1 MDKRSLLTAT
11 GKKWTL
17 GLAVAGILA
26 VGATVV
32 YGTRTL
38 QQLPASTTAEL
49 DVPELPEVEAVTAL
63 GRLEPLGEAIQV
75 APSPS
80 STTGGAKVERL
91 FVEEGDRIRTG
102 QILARLD
109 NYGRLQAALDRAEE
123 DVSVAEAN
131 LAVVKAGAKQGE
143 IVAQQATIQRL
154 REQLRGESATQA
166 ATVSRIEAEL
176 NNAETEFSRHEQLH
190 QDGAIST
197 SERDSRFLTLATTR
211 ERLAEAKANKLRTES
226 TLDRQIR
233 EAIATLNRI
242 AEVRPV
248 EVSQA
253 TASVNLAKAAV
264 RQAQEDLEL
273 SVVRSPIDG
282 QVLEI
287 NARVGEVTSLE
298 DGIMAIGKTDRM
310 VVVAEVYESDIS
322 RVRLDLDAVITS
334 ENGSFEGEIEGKVS
348 NIGLQIGKRDV
359 LDTDPA
365 ADVDARVVEV
375 DILLNPEDSRKVSAL
390 TNAKVYVEI
399 VL

>member
-1 MDKRSLLTAT
+1 MDKRSLLTET
-11 GKKWTL
+11 GRKWTI

-38 QQLPASTTAEL
+38 QQLPASTTEEL
-49 DVPELPEVEAVTAL
+49 QVQALPEIEAVTAL
-63 GRLEPLGEAIQV
+63 GRIEPLGEAIQV

-109 NYGRLQAALDRAEE
+109 SYGRLKAALDRAEE
-123 DVSVAEAN
+123 DVAVAEAN

-154 REQLRGESATQA
+154 REQLRGESSAQG
-166 ATVSRIEAEL
+166 ATVARIDAEL
-176 NNAETEFSRHEQLH
+176 RNAETEFARHEQLH
-190 QDGAIST
+190 RDGAIST
-197 SERDSRFLTLATTR
+197 SERDSRALTLATTR
-211 ERLAEAKANKLRTES
+211 ERLAEAKANKIRTEA

-248 EVSQA
+248 EVRQA
-253 TASVNLAKAAV
+253 TASVNLAKATV

-298 DGIMAIGKTDRM
+298 EGIMAIGKTDRM

-322 RVRLDLDAVITS
+322 RVRLDLEAVITS
-334 ENGSFEGEIEGKVS
+334 ENGSFEGEIQGKVS

-375 DILLNPEDSRKVSAL
+375 DILLNPEDSRKVSSL
-390 TNAKVYVEI
+390 TNAKVFVEI
-399 VL
+399 LL